1 MKFKKRLALPL
12 ALALFL
18 CACTGGGGSPK
29 TARGD
34 TAALGDYPIQ
44 SDTELT
50 YWVALNGNVAATA
63 SNLGDTPFAK
73 ELEKQTGIKVKYI
86 HPALGQESEA
96 FSLMVASNELADIVE
111 EAWSVALGGPTT
123 SIDDKIIVELNEYMK
138 DYAPAFYSYLKENPD
153 IDKAVKTDQG
163 QYYVFP
169 FIRGNDKLLISAG
182 PIIRK
187 DWLDELG
194 MDIPK
199 TLEDWEK
206 MLIRFRDEKGAT
218 APLTLQKN
226 QKSMLFALMSTTSY
240 FYNDDGT
247 IKYGPLEKEYHE
259 ALKTLNRWFKE
270 GLLDKNYTMVDSS
283 IQDSN
288 ILNGKSGAT
297 FGSGGSGLGKWMQTM
312 NGKDSKYD
320 LIGVSYP
327 YIGDVPA
334 QYIPVQPPWG
344 GSGAAITTACKNI
357 PIAMKFLDYSYTE
370 AGHILNNFGI
380 EGKSFNYVDGQPIYT
395 DYIMKNSEGLTVS
408 QAMGQ
413 YNRANYL
420 GPFVQD
426 VRYIEQY
433 YETDRQKEALT
444 AWFSGP
450 KESTSKSLPSTTF
463 TPGENTEFSAIV
475 NEATKYC
482 TETTAAFISGAK
494 SLDEYDKFIKDLKD
508 LKIDRAIE
516 IYQTA
521 LNRYNNRK

>member
-240 FYNDDGT
+240 FYNDGGT
-247 IKYGPLEKEYHE
+247 IKYGPLEEEYYE

-312 NGKDSKYD
+312 NGKDSK
-320 LIGVSYP
+320 
-327 YIGDVPA
+327 
-334 QYIPVQPPWG
+334 
-344 GSGAAITTACKNI
+344 
-357 PIAMKFLDYSYTE
+357 
-370 AGHILNNFGI
+370 
-380 EGKSFNYVDGQPIYT
+380 
-395 DYIMKNSEGLTVS
+395 
-408 QAMGQ
+408 
-413 YNRANYL
+413 
-420 GPFVQD
+420 
-426 VRYIEQY
+426 
-433 YETDRQKEALT
+433 
-444 AWFSGP
+444 
-450 KESTSKSLPSTTF
+450 
-463 TPGENTEFSAIV
+463 
-475 NEATKYC
+475 
-482 TETTAAFISGAK
+482 
-494 SLDEYDKFIKDLKD
+494 
-508 LKIDRAIE
+508 
-516 IYQTA
+516 
-521 LNRYNNRK
+521 